1 MRKDCKV
8 LMKKVAE
15 IVGESSSKKGR
26 ERREKGGVALRGVG
40 AWSGGA
46 SRKTNKR
53 VWEPNVNETHNVA
66 LFLFVFLGYVAWNFA
81 LARSPLSLSLFPTHS
96 TRLCHS
102 ICLHL
107 FRPSISISANPFC
120 LFGPK
125 RLKLLID

>member
-1 MRKDCKV
+1 
-8 LMKKVAE
+8 MKKVAE

-26 ERREKGGVALRGVG
+26 ERLEKGGVALRGVG

-81 LARSPLSLSLFPTHS
+81 LARSPLSLSLSLSNPLYPS
-96 TRLCHS
+96 LS
-102 ICLHL
+102 LHL
-107 FRPSISISANPFC
+107 PPSLSALYLYLC
-120 LFGPK
+120 
-125 RLKLLID
+125 